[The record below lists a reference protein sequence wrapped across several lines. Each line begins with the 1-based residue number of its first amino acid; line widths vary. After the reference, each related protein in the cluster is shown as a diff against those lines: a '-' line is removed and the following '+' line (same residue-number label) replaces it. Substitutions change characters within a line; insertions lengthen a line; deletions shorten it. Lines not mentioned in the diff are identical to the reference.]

1 MNPADDAGSPVERGA
16 TTPQPTVPTSAELTR
31 LLREQLHEIRLRT
44 DPEAEGEID
53 PERPFRD
60 LGLDSLGLVELHARL
75 VARTGLD
82 LPVTVGFEYP
92 RPALLVRYLRARLLG
107 TPDEAPEPE
116 PHRVRDDE
124 PIAIV
129 GIGCRYPGGIG
140 SPDDLWRVV
149 AGGEH
154 VVGDFP
160 EDRGWDLDTLFDPD
174 PDAPRSSYVRTGG
187 FLPDA
192 GDFDAEFFGIGP
204 KEAVAMDPQQ
214 RLVLETAWEALEHAR
229 IDPTTLRGSRS
240 GVFVGVEPHEYG
252 PRTHEAPDGV
262 DAHLLLGN
270 LPSVVSGRVAYTL
283 GLEGPTLT
291 VDTACS
297 GSLTALHLAV
307 QALRRGECGLALAGG
322 VAVIS
327 SPGTF
332 TTFSRQRGLA
342 ADGRC
347 KAFAAEADGTAF
359 AEGSGMLVLE
369 RLDDAVKAGH
379 PVLAVVRGTAINQ
392 DGASNGLTAPS
403 GQAQKKV
410 IRQALADAGLTGDQV
425 DTVEAHGTGTR
436 LGDPIEA
443 RAILETYGRDHS
455 AGEPLWLGSVKSNI
469 GHTGAAAG
477 VAGVIKAAMAMRHG
491 VLPATLHAENP
502 TPHVDWS
509 AGTVRLTTTSRPWEP
524 REDRPRR
531 AGVSSF
537 GASGTNAHVVLEEP
551 PAQPA
556 PPAHPG
562 APRPTPLLL
571 SARGEAALRAQ
582 AARLA
587 ERLTGPHAE
596 DTDLRDV
603 AYSLAT
609 TRAAHDHRAVVLA
622 DDADQARVR
631 LAALAAGERP
641 TGRVAHG
648 SLAVLFTGQGSQR
661 LGMGRRLHERH
672 PLFAHH
678 FDVVADHLD
687 LLLDRPL
694 ADVVFAAEGT
704 PEAALLDTTEYAQ
717 PALFALEVALYRLVE
732 SWGLRPDFVAGH
744 SIGEL
749 AAAHVAGTLS
759 LPDAAMLAVARGR
772 LMQELPAGGAMSA
785 VAASEDE
792 VLPLLGDTVS
802 VAAVNGPTS
811 VVVSGAE
818 DDVVRLESHFADQG
832 RRTRRLRVSHAFHSP
847 LMEPMLDEFRRVAEA
862 MTHAEPGIPLVSTL
876 TGAPAAPDA
885 DHWVRHIRG
894 TVRFAD
900 AVRHLHDAGVTTF
913 LEIGPDAVL
922 TALTPGCLPDTAD
935 DVAALATLR
944 AGRDEESD
952 LLDAVGAAWVRGAT
966 VSGAALF
973 PGARAVPLPT
983 YAFQRRRYWLDLP
996 TTPDVAG
1003 AGLTPLHHPLLTAE
1017 ISLAD
1022 GDGTLLTGLLPART
1036 QPWLRDH
1043 VIAGDRILPSTG
1055 WLELVLRAGRAVDCP
1070 RVDELLVQ
1078 APLTLSDDA
1087 SVPVQVRVAAPG
1099 PDGRREVRVSCLDP
1113 AAGDWVTH
1121 ARATVS
1127 AGPGAP
1133 AANGASAG
1141 PRVPDGTSEDWPP
1154 PGAEPLDL
1162 DAFYADRAEA
1172 GYGFGP
1178 AFRNLRAAWRLGD
1191 QVLAEVALDETTRAG
1206 AERFLVHPALLDS
1219 AFHAADFL
1227 PAPDAGGT
1235 RIPFSLDG
1243 VTVHAPGATSLR
1255 VRLERAA
1262 GGLHAELTDTAGD
1275 PVATV
1280 ETVVE
1285 RPLGAARPQ
1294 RPLYEVRWERI
1305 AAGTGTPRLA
1315 LLGTPAVSLPGE
1327 PHADLAALKAALAE
1341 GAEAPDA
1348 AVVFVGTGED
1358 ATPTA
1363 ARAATL
1369 RVLALLQEA
1378 LDSDL
1383 GPLRLA
1389 FVTENAVA
1397 AGAGSVRGLAAAPV
1411 WGLVR
1416 AAQAEHPG
1424 RFLLLDTEPGA
1435 EPARLLAALAAA
1447 LDPDRGED
1455 QLAVRDGEPH
1465 AARLTRL
1472 ADPDTAGADADPAG
1486 DADASDASAP
1496 WTDGTVLITGGT
1508 GGLGRRVARH
1518 LVARH
1523 GVRSLILTSRS
1534 GERAPGAAEFAEEL
1548 RTAGAA
1554 VRVEACDVGDR
1565 EAVARLLAE
1574 IDPGRPLTG
1583 VVHTAGVVADGA
1595 VTTLG
1600 AAQVDSVFAAKVD
1613 GAWHLHELTR
1623 DADLGAFVLFSSAAA
1638 TMDAAGQ
1645 ANYAAANAFLD
1656 RLAEHRRT
1664 LGLPATSLAWA
1675 LWDGDEGMGGRLDE
1689 VTLRRSRRSG
1699 VTPLTAE
1706 QSLVLFDDALTRDVP
1721 VVLPVQLDLT
1731 ALRAR
1736 TGPLPSVL
1744 GTLVPRRPR
1753 TAARAAGSA
1762 GGELARRLA
1771 DLTERDRRPLV
1782 LDLVTRHAAA
1792 VLGHEHGGA
1801 IDPRRPFSEVG
1812 FDSLGAI
1819 ELRNALGAS
1828 TGLRLPSSLIFDY
1841 PTPAAL
1847 ADHVLALL
1855 APTGTEET
1863 AEETSAPLDDDPIAV
1878 VGMACR
1884 YPGGVSTPEE
1894 LWQLVAHG
1902 VDGISPFP
1910 VNRGWNTADLY
1921 DPEVGRTGRTYVR
1934 EGGFLHDA
1942 ADFDADFFGIS
1953 PREAVAV
1960 DPQQRLLLE
1969 TSWEAVERAGI
1980 DPGSLRGSRT
1990 GVFAGVMYHDWA
2002 SRLRDVPDDLAP
2014 YLTNGSSA
2022 SVASGRV
2029 SYVLGLEGPAVS
2041 VDTACSSSLVALH
2054 WAIQAL
2060 RRGEC
2065 TLALAGGVT
2074 VMATPE
2080 TFTDFS
2086 LQRGLAVDGR
2096 CKSFAD
2102 AADGTGWG
2110 EGAGMLLLE
2119 RLSDARRN
2127 NHPVLAVV
2135 RGSAVNQDGA
2145 SNGLTAP
2152 NGPSQQRVIQQA
2164 LAAAGLRPAD
2174 VDAVEGHGTGT
2185 RLGDPI
2191 EAQALL
2197 ATYGQDRPG
2206 DPLYLGSI
2214 KSNIG
2219 HAQAAAGVAGVM
2231 KMILA
2236 MRAGVLPAT
2245 LHVDT
2250 PSTQVDWTAG
2260 SVELLTTSRSW
2271 PRVGRPRRAAVS
2283 SFGVSGTNAH
2293 VILEAAEPPPAPPTA
2308 DTPAAPVCWPLSG
2321 HSEQALRDQAARLHA
2336 ALDGDPAVV
2345 TGAVARKLALG
2356 RNAQPHRA
2364 VAVGTT
2370 PAELLA
2376 GVAEIAAGRAAVTGR
2391 SRTGRAGWLFTGQ
2404 GSQWAGMGR
2413 GLHAHCPPFREAF
2426 DAACAAL
2433 DPHLESP
2440 LRDVLWDT
2448 GGSGDLDR
2456 TAWTQP
2462 ALFAVQAGLAGALR
2476 HWGLRP
2482 DAVLGH
2488 SVGALAAAHVA
2499 GVLDLDA
2506 AARLVAARGRL
2517 MQALPGGAML
2527 ALNTT
2532 EEHAA
2537 RLTKDLGLDLAAVN
2551 TPTSVVVSGPGP
2563 AVRQAAERAAE
2574 DGVRHKRLTVSHAFH
2589 SRMMEPM
2596 LADFAEV
2603 AASVDYREPELT
2615 VVSDVTGRPAGP
2627 GELTDPAYW
2636 VEHVR
2641 RAVRFA
2647 DGVTALHDSGVTRFV
2662 EIGPDATLTALARET
2677 LADAEGTAF
2686 VHLQRAGRDEAGEL
2700 ATGLARAFTAG
2711 IEPDWAAVL
2720 ADAPDDPELVLP
2732 TYAFQRRRFW
2742 IDAGTAAHDVTGA
2755 GLDALTHPLLTAAVP
2770 DPGTGRTVLTGR
2782 LGAGQHP
2789 WLADHAVHGVTL
2801 LPGTGFVELALA
2813 AGEET
2818 GAPTVEELTLEAPLI
2833 VSADGSVTVHV
2844 VVGEPDAA
2852 GSRTVTVHSRPDGRT
2867 TWTRHAGG
2875 TLAVAPET
2883 PDPAPAAWPP
2893 PGATAL
2899 DVTDAYARL
2908 AAQGYHYGP
2917 LFQGLRAAWAD
2928 GEDLYAEVALPEAAA
2943 DAGRHRLHPALLDA
2957 ALHVESLGDRPAG
2970 ETLIPFAWEGV
2981 HVRRPGSAAVRA
2993 HLHRPTGA
3001 EHSSLRLYDTDG
3013 APVATVR
3020 SVRGRPVSEQQL
3032 AEARR
3037 SPLYRVDH
3045 KSLDLPA
3052 DDGGWAVVGPPEA
3065 GFGLAVPVAPDI
3077 ASLTDA
3083 PGTPPALLLLGCP
3096 TDDTDLPES
3105 LHAVTARVLEEVQRF
3120 LAAPA
3125 LTGSR
3130 LVVVTGGLAAGP
3142 VAGLV
3147 RAAEAE
3153 HPGRLGLVD
3162 VDTDPASYAAVPA
3175 AAASGAFEVRVRGG
3189 RCSVPRL
3196 APVTDPAP
3204 DPKPFDPEGTVLVTG
3219 GTGGLGAMLARHLV
3233 TRHGVRHL
3241 LLASRRGPAADGADR
3256 LTTDLQALGAT
3267 VRIAAADLA
3276 DRDTTAHLLDTIT
3289 PEHPLTAVF
3298 HLAGTLDDALLTD
3311 LTPDRTHPVL
3321 HTKADAAWHLH
3332 DLTRHHPLTHFVLY
3346 SSASGLVSGAGQANY
3361 AAANTFLDALAAH
3374 RQEAGLPGQSL
3385 AWGLWAEADGMGGA
3399 LSAADLTRLEL
3410 AGSAAL
3416 LTDEGLAMLDDALA
3430 RPDALLVPLRLNL
3443 AALRAG
3449 YDRLPALLRDL
3460 VAPPARPGD
3469 GAGSAAPAPADE
3481 PIARRLAAADP
3492 ERRQALVLDLVRQH
3506 VAHVRHDDPAAIDPD
3521 TPFTAF
3527 GMDSLAAIELRN
3539 GLSAA
3544 VGTRLPATMTFD
3556 YPTPADLAGFLLD
3569 ELAPDIEALAAEHA
3583 DDALRAVIS
3592 AIPLSALR
3600 TAGLLDALLA
3610 LGPGGPGN
3618 ADTPETGTPETGASE
3633 AGTPDAGTPDA
3644 SAAETRTPAAALQTM
3659 SVEELL
3665 LAAQRNRS
3673 S

>member
-1 MNPADDAGSPVERGA
+1 MIPADDAGSHVEHGA
-16 TTPQPTVPTSAELTR
+16 TTPQPTAPTSTAAADSAVAGTAATSAELTR

-44 DPEAEGEID
+44 DPRAEGEID
-53 PERPFRD
+53 PELPFRD
-60 LGLDSLGLVELHARL
+60 LGIDSLGLVELHARL

-92 RPALLVRYLRARLLG
+92 RPALLARYLRSRLLG

-116 PHRVRDDE
+116 PHRGGADD
-124 PIAIV
+124 PIAVV

-160 EDRGWDLDTLFDPD
+160 DDRGWDLDALFDPD
-174 PDAPRSSYVRTGG
+174 PDAPRTSYVRKGG
-187 FLPDA
+187 FLPGA

-392 DGASNGLTAPS
+392 DGASNGLTAPR
-403 GQAQKKV
+403 GEAQKKV

-425 DTVEAHGTGTR
+425 DAVEAHGTGTR

-443 RAILETYGRDHS
+443 RAILDTYGRDHS

-509 AGTVRLTTTSRPWEP
+509 AGTVRLATTSRPWEP

-531 AGVSSF
+531 AAVSSF

-551 PAQPA
+551 PARPA
-556 PPAHPG
+556 PPPHPG
-562 APRPTPLLL
+562 GVQGPVPLLL
-571 SARGEAALRAQ
+571 SARSEAALRAQ

-587 ERLTGPHAE
+587 ERLTAQPAG

-603 AYSLAT
+603 GYSLTA

-622 DDADQARVR
+622 DDAEQARAG

-641 TGRVAHG
+641 TGRAGRG

-678 FDVVADHLD
+678 FDVVADHMD

-704 PEAALLDTTEYAQ
+704 AAAELLDRTEYAQ
-717 PALFALEVALYRLVE
+717 PALFALEVALYRLLE

-744 SIGEL
+744 SVGEL
-749 AAAHVAGTLS
+749 AAAHVAGALS

-772 LMQELPAGGAMSA
+772 LMQELPPGGAMA
-785 VAASEDE
+785 ALTASEDE
-792 VLPLLGDTVS
+792 VLPLLGDTVA

-818 DDVVRLESHFADQG
+818 AEVARIEAHFAGLG

-847 LMEPMLDEFRRVAEA
+847 LMEPMLDEFRRVADA
-862 MTHAEPGIPLVSTL
+862 MTHTAPGIPVVSTL
-876 TGAPAAPDA
+876 TGEPAVPDA
-885 DHWVRHIRG
+885 GHWVRHIRG

-913 LEIGPDAVL
+913 LEVGPDAVL
-922 TALTPGCLPDTAD
+922 TALTPACLPGAAD

-952 LLDAVGAAWVRGAT
+952 LLDAVGAAWMRGAS
-966 VSGAALF
+966 VDGAGLF
-973 PGARAVPLPT
+973 PDARAVPLPT
-983 YAFQRRRYWLDLP
+983 YAFQHRRYWLDLP
-996 TTPDVAG
+996 AAPGTGGV
-1003 AGLTPLHHPLLTAE
+1003 GLTPLNHPLLTGE
-1017 ISLAD
+1017 ITLAD
-1022 GDGTLLTGLLPART
+1022 GDGTLLTGLLSARA

-1043 VIAGDRILPSTG
+1043 VIAGERILPSTG
-1055 WLELVLRAGRAVDCP
+1055 WLELVLRAGLAVDCP
-1070 RVDELLVQ
+1070 RVDELLVLT
-1078 APLTLSDDA
+1078 PLTLTGDA
-1087 SVPVQVRVAAPG
+1087 SVPVQIRVAAPG
-1099 PDGRREVRVSCLDP
+1099 PDGRRQIRVSCLD
-1113 AAGDWVTH
+1113 AATENWVTH
-1121 ARATVS
+1121 ARATVIAIPTATATAP
-1127 AGPGAP
+1127 AGPAGTGDTSAPGGAP
-1133 AANGASAG
+1133 GA
-1141 PRVPDGTSEDWPP
+1141 WPP

-1162 DAFYADRAEA
+1162 GAFYADRADA
-1172 GYGFGP
+1172 GYAFGP
-1178 AFRNLRAAWRLGD
+1178 AFRNLRAAWRLGEE
-1191 QVLAEVALDETTRAG
+1191 VLAEVGLDDTARTG

-1227 PAPDAGGT
+1227 PAPDTGGT

-1255 VRLERAA
+1255 VRLERDAT
-1262 GGLHAELTDTAGD
+1262 GLRAELTDAGGG

-1285 RPLGAARPQ
+1285 RPLGDARPR
-1294 RPLYEVRWERI
+1294 RPLYEVRWEPTP
-1305 AAGTGTPRLA
+1305 AGTGTPRLA
-1315 LLGTPAVSLPGE
+1315 LVGAPAVPLPGE
-1327 PHADLAALKAALAE
+1327 TYPDLAALRAALADR
-1341 GAEAPDA
+1341 AEAPDA
-1348 AVVFVGTGED
+1348 AVVFVRTGED
-1358 ATPTA
+1358 STPAA
-1363 ARAATL
+1363 ARAAALRTL
-1369 RVLALLQEA
+1369 TLLQEA
-1378 LDSDL
+1378 LDSGL
-1383 GPLRLA
+1383 GALRLVL
-1389 FVTENAVA
+1389 VTENAVA
-1397 AGAGSVRGLAAAPV
+1397 TGAAALDGLAAAPV
-1411 WGLVR
+1411 WGMVR

-1424 RFLLLDTEPGA
+1424 RFVLLDAEPGCT
-1435 EPARLLAALAAA
+1435 PDQLLAALTAA
-1447 LDPDRGED
+1447 LDPARGED

-1465 AARLTRL
+1465 AARLTRMPET
-1472 ADPDTAGADADPAG
+1472 DRDG
-1486 DADASDASAP
+1486 DGHTPAP

-1508 GGLGRRVARH
+1508 GGLGRHVARH

-1523 GVRSLILTSRS
+1523 GARSLILTSRS
-1534 GERAPGAAEFAEEL
+1534 GERAPGAGEFAEEL
-1548 RTAGAA
+1548 RAAGAR

-1565 EAVARLLAE
+1565 EAVARLLAG
-1574 IDPGRPLTG
+1574 IDPDRPLTG
-1583 VVHTAGVVADGA
+1583 VVHAAGVVADGA

-1600 AAQVDSVFAAKVD
+1600 PAQVDSVFTAKVD

-1623 DADLGAFVLFSSAAA
+1623 DAGLGAFVLFSSAAA

-1645 ANYAAANAFLD
+1645 SNYAAANAFLD
-1656 RLAEHRRT
+1656 RLAEHRRA
-1664 LGLPATSLAWA
+1664 LGRPATSLAWA
-1675 LWDGDEGMGGRLDE
+1675 LWAGDEGMGGRLDE
-1689 VTLRRSRRSG
+1689 VTLRRTQRSG
-1699 VTPLTAE
+1699 VIALTAE
-1706 QSLVLFDDALTRDVP
+1706 QSLALFDDALTRDTP
-1721 VVLPVQLDLT
+1721 VMLPLRLDLP

-1744 GTLVPRRPR
+1744 AALVPRRPR
-1753 TAARAAGSA
+1753 PTTRAAGPA
-1762 GGELARRLA
+1762 DGELARRLA
-1771 DLTERDRRPLV
+1771 ALTERDRRPLV

-1792 VLGHEHGGA
+1792 VLGHEHA
-1801 IDPRRPFSEVG
+1801 DAVDPRRPFSEVG

-1819 ELRNALGAS
+1819 ELRNALGAA

-1855 APTGTEET
+1855 APEPAEAT
-1863 AEETSAPLDDDPIAV
+1863 AEETVAPSDDDPIAV

-1902 VDGISPFP
+1902 VDAISPFP
-1910 VNRGWNTADLY
+1910 VNRGWNTAELF
-1921 DPEVGRTGRTYVR
+1921 DPEIGRTGRTYVR

-1980 DPGSLRGSRT
+1980 DPGSLHGSRT

-2029 SYVLGLEGPAVS
+2029 AYVLGLEGPAVS
-2041 VDTACSSSLVALH
+2041 VDTACSSSLVAMH
-2054 WAIQAL
+2054 WAMQAL

-2164 LAAAGLRPAD
+2164 LAAAGLGPAD

-2197 ATYGQDRPG
+2197 ATYGRDRPG

-2245 LHVDT
+2245 LHVDA
-2250 PSTQVDWTAG
+2250 PSTQVDWSDG
-2260 SVELLTTSRSW
+2260 GVELLTRSRGW
-2271 PRVGRPRRAAVS
+2271 PRAGRPRRAAVS

-2293 VILEAAEPPPAPPTA
+2293 VILEAVEPPPARTA
-2308 DTPAAPVCWPLSG
+2308 GTPAGPLCWPLSG
-2321 HSEQALRDQAARLHA
+2321 HSEQALRDQAARLHT
-2336 ALDGDPAVV
+2336 ALRDDDTFAV
-2345 TGAVARKLALG
+2345 GAVARRLALG
-2356 RNAQPHRA
+2356 RGALPHRA
-2364 VAVGTT
+2364 VAVGAR

-2376 GVAEIAAGRAAVTGR
+2376 ALREIAAGRAAVTGR
-2391 SRTGRAGWLFTGQ
+2391 GRPGRVGWLFTGQ

-2413 GLHAHCPPFREAF
+2413 GLHTHCPPFRDAF

-2433 DPHLESP
+2433 DRHLASP

-2456 TAWTQP
+2456 TEWTQP

-2488 SVGALAAAHVA
+2488 SIGALCAAHTA
-2499 GVLDLDA
+2499 GVLDLDS

-2537 RLTKDLGLDLAAVN
+2537 RLTKDLALDLAAVN
-2551 TPTSVVVSGPGP
+2551 TPGSVVVSGPEQ
-2563 AVRQAAERAAE
+2563 AVRQAAERAAA
-2574 DGVRHKRLTVSHAFH
+2574 DGVRHKRLAVSHAFH
-2589 SRMMEPM
+2589 SRMTEPM

-2641 RAVRFA
+2641 RTVRFA
-2647 DGVTALHDSGVTRFV
+2647 DGVTALHDDGVTRFV

-2677 LADAEGTAF
+2677 LADTEGTAF
-2686 VHLQRAGRDEAGEL
+2686 VHLQRAGRDEATEL
-2700 ATGLARAFTAG
+2700 ATGLATAFTAG
-2711 IEPDWAAVL
+2711 LEPDWAAVL
-2720 ADAPDDPELVLP
+2720 AGTPDDPELVLP

-2742 IDAGTAAHDVTGA
+2742 IDAGAPPLDAGAA
-2755 GLDALTHPLLTAAVP
+2755 GLDALTHPLLTTAVP

-2782 LGAGQHP
+2782 LDAAKHP

-2801 LPGTGFVELALA
+2801 LSGTGFVELALA
-2813 AGEET
+2813 AGEKC
-2818 GAPTVEELTLEAPLI
+2818 GAPAVDELTLAAPL
-2833 VSADGSVTVHV
+2833 VVPAEGSVTVHV
-2844 VVGEPDAA
+2844 AVGEPDAA
-2852 GSRTVTVHSRPDGRT
+2852 GSRTVTVHSRADGRT
-2867 TWTRHAGG
+2867 DWTRHAGG
-2875 TLAVAPET
+2875 SLGPAPET
-2883 PDPAPAAWPP
+2883 PPAAPPAWPP
-2893 PGATAL
+2893 PHATAL

-2908 AAQGYHYGP
+2908 ADQGYHYGP
-2917 LFQGLRAAWAD
+2917 LFQGLHAAWAD
-2928 GEDLYAEVALPEAAA
+2928 GENLYADVALPDTA

-2957 ALHVESLGDRPAG
+2957 ALHVESLGGPHSG
-2970 ETLIPFAWEGV
+2970 ETLIPFAWQGV
-2981 HVRRPGSAAVRA
+2981 HVHRPGNAAVRV
-2993 HLHRPTGA
+2993 HLHRATGA
-3001 EHSSLRLYDTDG
+3001 EHSSLHLYDTDG

-3020 SVRGRPVSEQQL
+3020 SVHGRPVSEQQL
-3032 AEARR
+3032 ADARR
-3037 SPLYRVDH
+3037 SPLHRVDW
-3045 KSLDLPA
+3045 KPLDVPA
-3052 DDGGWAVVGPPEA
+3052 DGGGPTTVGPPEA
-3065 GFGLAVPVAPDI
+3065 FGLTPAAPDV
-3077 ASLTDA
+3077 ASLA
-3083 PGTPPALLLLGCP
+3083 SLPGPPPPLVLLACPAHDTELPAALH
-3096 TDDTDLPES
+3096 T
-3105 LHAVTARVLEEVQRF
+3105 VTAHVLGEVQRF

-3130 LVVVTGGLAAGP
+3130 LVVVTGGLAAGA

-3153 HPGRLGLVD
+3153 HPGRFGLID
-3162 VDTDPASYAAVPA
+3162 VDTEPASHAAVPA
-3175 AAASGAFEVRVRGG
+3175 AAACGAFEVRVRDGH
-3189 RCSVPRL
+3189 CSVPRL
-3196 APVTDPAP
+3196 TPVTGPAP
-3204 DPKPFDPEGTVLVTG
+3204 EPQPIDLEGTVLITG

-3233 TRHGVRHL
+3233 TRHGARHL
-3241 LLASRRGPAADGADR
+3241 LLASRRGPAAHGADR
-3256 LTTDLQALGAT
+3256 LTADLQALGAT
-3267 VRIAAADLA
+3267 VRITAADLT
-3276 DRDTTAHLLDTIT
+3276 DRDTTAGLLDGID
-3289 PEHPLTAVF
+3289 PHHPLTAVF

-3321 HTKADAAWHLH
+3321 RAKADTAWHLH

-3346 SSASGLVSGAGQANY
+3346 SSVAGLLGWAGQANY
-3361 AAANTFLDALAAH
+3361 AAANTFLDALAEYRHA
-3374 RQEAGLPGQSL
+3374 RGLPATSL
-3385 AWGLWAEADGMGGA
+3385 AWGLWAEGMGSTLNSSETARWTTAGMTP
-3399 LSAADLTRLEL
+3399 LTESA
-3410 AGSAAL
+3410 GAAL
-3416 LTDEGLAMLDDALA
+3416 LDVALGLDAPLLAPVRWDRTTLTALA
-3430 RPDALLVPLRLNL
+3430 GQGELPPLLERLAVTRRGRPTVGTRV
-3443 AALRAG
+3443 G
-3449 YDRLPALLRDL
+3449 T
-3460 VAPPARPGD
+3460 
-3469 GAGSAAPAPADE
+3469 GAGSTASGWQQE
-3481 PIARRLAAADP
+3481 MGGLSEVERAAAVR
-3492 ERRQALVLDLVRQH
+3492 ELVTRVC
-3506 VAHVRHDDPAAIDPD
+3506 
-3521 TPFTAF
+3521 
-3527 GMDSLAAIELRN
+3527 
-3539 GLSAA
+3539 AA
-3544 VGTRLPATMTFD
+3544 VLHTQPQH
-3556 YPTPADLAGFLLD
+3556 LA
-3569 ELAPDIEALAAEHA
+3569 
-3583 DDALRAVIS
+3583 
-3592 AIPLSALR
+3592 
-3600 TAGLLDALLA
+3600 
-3610 LGPGGPGN
+3610 
-3618 ADTPETGTPETGASE
+3618 
-3633 AGTPDAGTPDA
+3633 
-3644 SAAETRTPAAALQTM
+3644 
-3659 SVEELL
+3659 
-3665 LAAQRNRS
+3665 
-3673 S
+3673 

>member
-1 MNPADDAGSPVERGA
+1 MNPADDAGSHEERGA
-16 TTPQPTVPTSAELTR
+16 TTPQPNAATSAELTR

-92 RPALLVRYLRARLLG
+92 RPALLARYLRARLLG
-107 TPDEAPEPE
+107 TPEEAPAPE
-116 PHRVRDDE
+116 PHRIRDDE
-124 PIAIV
+124 PVAIV
-129 GIGCRYPGGIG
+129 GIGCRYPGGIA

-149 AGGEH
+149 AGGRH

-160 EDRGWDLDTLFDPD
+160 EDRGWDLDALFDPD
-174 PDAPRSSYVRTGG
+174 PDAPRTSYVRKGG

-425 DTVEAHGTGTR
+425 DVVEAHGTGTR

-443 RAILETYGRDHS
+443 RAILDTYGRDHS

-509 AGTVRLTTTSRPWEP
+509 AGTVRLATASRPWEP

-551 PAQPA
+551 PAPPA
-556 PPAHPG
+556 PTPRPG
-562 APRPTPLLL
+562 APRPVPLLL

-587 ERLTGPHAE
+587 ERLTGASAE

-603 AYSLAT
+603 AFSLAT

-622 DDADQARVR
+622 DDADHARAR
-631 LAALAAGERP
+631 LTAFAAGEGP

-648 SLAVLFTGQGSQR
+648 SLAVLFTGQGAQR
-661 LGMGRRLHERH
+661 LGMGRLLHERH

-687 LLLDRPL
+687 LLLERPL

-744 SIGEL
+744 SVGEL

-785 VAASEDE
+785 VTASEDE
-792 VLPLLGDTVS
+792 VLPLLGDSVS
-802 VAAVNGPTS
+802 VAAVNGPRS

-818 DDVVRLESHFADQG
+818 DEVARIERHFADQG

-885 DHWVRHIRG
+885 GHWVRHVRG

-900 AVRHLHDAGVTTF
+900 AVRHLHDAGATTF

-935 DVAALATLR
+935 DVVALATLR
-944 AGRDEESD
+944 AGRDEEHD
-952 LLDAVGAAWVRGAT
+952 LLDAVGAAWVRGAA
-966 VSGAALF
+966 VDGAALF

-996 TTPDVAG
+996 TTPDVGG
-1003 AGLTPLHHPLLTAE
+1003 AGLTPLHHPLLTAQ

-1022 GDGTLLTGLLPART
+1022 DDGTLLTGLLSART

-1043 VIAGDRILPSTG
+1043 VIAGERILPSTG
-1055 WLELVLRAGRAVDCP
+1055 WLELVLRAGLAVDCP

-1113 AAGDWVTH
+1113 ASENWVTH
-1121 ARATVS
+1121 ARALVT

-1133 AANGASAG
+1133 AGSGAPAARPGS
-1141 PRVPDGTSEDWPP
+1141 DGRSGAWPP
-1154 PGAEPLDL
+1154 AGAEPLDL
-1162 DAFYADRAEA
+1162 DAFYADRADA

-1191 QVLAEVALDETTRAG
+1191 RVLAEVALDETTRAG

-1255 VRLERAA
+1255 VRLERTT
-1262 GGLHAELTDTAGD
+1262 GGLHAELTDAAGG
-1275 PVATV
+1275 PAATV

-1285 RPLGAARPQ
+1285 RPLGAARPH
-1294 RPLYEVRWERI
+1294 RPLYQVRWERI
-1305 AAGTGTPRLA
+1305 PAGTGTPRLA
-1315 LLGTPAVSLPGE
+1315 LLGTPAVPLPGE
-1327 PHADLAALKAALAE
+1327 HHPDLAALRAALAE

-1348 AVVFVGTGED
+1348 AVVFVRTGED
-1358 ATPTA
+1358 ATPAA

-1369 RVLALLQEA
+1369 QVLALLQEA
-1378 LDSDL
+1378 LDTDL
-1383 GPLRLA
+1383 GTLRLA
-1389 FVTENAVA
+1389 FVTESAVA
-1397 AGAGSVRGLAAAPV
+1397 AGADSVRGLAAAPV

-1435 EPARLLAALAAA
+1435 ESAQLTAALAAA
-1447 LDPDRGED
+1447 LDPGRGED
-1455 QLAVRDGEPH
+1455 QLAIRDGAPH

-1472 ADPDTAGADADPAG
+1472 PDADAD
-1486 DADASDASAP
+1486 ADTTAP

-1518 LVARH
+1518 LVTRH

-1534 GERAPGAAEFAEEL
+1534 GERAPGATEFAEEL

-1565 EAVARLLAE
+1565 DAVARLLAG

-1583 VVHTAGVVADGA
+1583 VVHTAGVIADGA

-1600 AAQVDSVFAAKVD
+1600 ADDVDSVFAAKVD

-1623 DADLGAFVLFSSAAA
+1623 DADLAAFVLFSSAAA

-1645 ANYAAANAFLD
+1645 SNYAAANAFLD

-1675 LWDGDEGMGGRLDE
+1675 LWAGDEGMGGRLDE

-1706 QSLVLFDDALTRDVP
+1706 QSLVLFDDALTRDTP
-1721 VVLPVQLDLT
+1721 VVLPVRLDLP

-1753 TAARAAGSA
+1753 TTPGAPGAAGDPA

-1771 DLTERDRRPLV
+1771 ALTERDRRPVV

-1819 ELRNALGAS
+1819 ELRNALGTA

-1841 PTPAAL
+1841 PTPTAL

-1855 APTGTEET
+1855 APTDAADT
-1863 AEETSAPLDDDPIAV
+1863 AEEVSVPLDDDPIAV

-1884 YPGGVSTPEE
+1884 YPGGVTTPEE
-1894 LWQLVAHG
+1894 LWRLVADG

-1910 VNRGWNTADLY
+1910 VDRGWNTADLY
-1921 DPEVGRTGRTYVR
+1921 DPEVGRTGKTYVR

-1942 ADFDADFFGIS
+1942 ADFDAEFFGIS
-1953 PREAVAV
+1953 PREALAV

-1980 DPGSLRGSRT
+1980 DPGSLHGSRT

-2029 SYVLGLEGPAVS
+2029 AYVLGLEGPAVS

-2054 WAIQAL
+2054 WAMQAL

-2086 LQRGLAVDGR
+2086 LQRGLAADGR

-2164 LAAAGLRPAD
+2164 LAAAGLGPAD

-2260 SVELLTTSRSW
+2260 NVELLTAPRSW

-2293 VILEAAEPPPAPPTA
+2293 VILESVEPPPAPAA
-2308 DTPAAPVCWPLSG
+2308 DATPAAPVCWPLSG
-2321 HSEQALRDQAARLHA
+2321 HSEQALRDQAARLHT
-2336 ALDGDPAVV
+2336 ALDGAPALL
-2345 TGAVARKLALG
+2345 TGAVARRLALG

-2376 GVAEIAAGRAAVTGR
+2376 GLREIAAGRAAVAGR
-2391 SRTGRAGWLFTGQ
+2391 SRTGRVGWLFTGQ

-2433 DPHLESP
+2433 DRHLDSP

-2462 ALFAVQAGLAGALR
+2462 GLFAVQAGLAGALR

-2537 RLTKDLGLDLAAVN
+2537 RLTKGLGLDLAAVN

-2563 AVRQAAERAAE
+2563 DVRQAAERAAE

-2615 VVSDVTGRPAGP
+2615 FVSDVTGRPAGP

-2647 DGVTALHDSGVTRFV
+2647 DGVTALHHGGVTRFV

-2677 LADAEGTAF
+2677 LADAAGTAF

-2700 ATGLARAFTAG
+2700 ATGLGSAFTAG

-2770 DPGTGRTVLTGR
+2770 DPDTGRTVLTGR
-2782 LGAGQHP
+2782 LGAGRHP

-2818 GAPTVEELTLEAPLI
+2818 GAPTVEELTLEAPL
-2833 VSADGSVTVHV
+2833 VVPADGSVTVHV

-2852 GSRTVTVHSRPDGRT
+2852 GHRSVAVHSRTDGRT

-2875 TLAVAPET
+2875 TLAAAPET
-2883 PDPAPAAWPP
+2883 PDVAPAAWPP

-2928 GEDLYAEVALPEAAA
+2928 GEDLYADVALPEPA

-2957 ALHVESLGDRPAG
+2957 ALHVESLGGGRTG

-2981 HVRRPGSAAVRA
+2981 HVRRPGRAAVRV
-2993 HLHRPTGA
+2993 HLHRATGA
-3001 EHSSLRLYDTDG
+3001 EHSSLHLYDTDG

-3020 SVRGRPVSEQQL
+3020 SVRGRPVSAQQL

-3045 KSLDLPA
+3045 QPLDVPA
-3052 DDGGWAVVGPPEA
+3052 DGGAWAVVGPPGA
-3065 GFGLAVPVAPDI
+3065 GFGLAAPVAPDI
-3077 ASLTDA
+3077 ASLADA
-3083 PGTPPALLLLGCP
+3083 PGNPPALLLLGCP
-3096 TDDTDLPES
+3096 TDDTGLPES
-3105 LHAVTARVLEEVQRF
+3105 LHAVTGRVLEELQRF
-3120 LAAPA
+3120 LAEPA
-3125 LTGSR
+3125 LAGSR

-3162 VDTDPASYAAVPA
+3162 VDTDPASHAAVPA

-3196 APVTDPAP
+3196 APVTDPTP

-3241 LLASRRGPAADGADR
+3241 LLASRRGPAAPGADR
-3256 LTTDLQALGAT
+3256 LATDLQALGAT
-3267 VRIAAADLA
+3267 VHITATDLT
-3276 DRDTTAHLLDTIT
+3276 DRDTTARLLDTI
-3289 PEHPLTAVF
+3289 PPHHPLTAVF

-3321 HTKADAAWHLH
+3321 RTKADTAWHLH

-3385 AWGLWAEADGMGGA
+3385 AWGLWAEADGMGGT

-3416 LTDEGLAMLDDALA
+3416 PTDEGLAMLDDALA
-3430 RPDALLVPLRLNL
+3430 RPDALLVPLRLHL

-3460 VAPPARPGD
+3460 VAPPARTGD
-3469 GAGSAAPAPADE
+3469 GAGTPGPAAADE

-3492 ERRQALVLDLVRQH
+3492 ERRPALVLDLVRQH

-3544 VGTRLPATMTFD
+3544 IGTRLPATMTFD
-3556 YPTPADLAGFLLD
+3556 YPTPADLAGFLLA

-3583 DDALRAVIS
+3583 DDTLRAVIS

-3610 LGPGGPGN
+3610 LSPEGPGTAGAAAGQDATP
-3618 ADTPETGTPETGASE
+3618 PETGTPDARTPGET
-3633 AGTPDAGTPDA
+3633 AGEP
-3644 SAAETRTPAAALQTM
+3644 RTPAAALQTM

-3665 LAAQRNRS
+3665 LAAQRKRS